1 MNTDTWVQCTECGSI
16 YRIPYPVDINKLY
29 IMSYCNKCGSMIA
42 LNLSE
47 DENEIYKYLDTNKDP
62 RYYNY

>member
-1 MNTDTWVQCTECGSI
+1 
-16 YRIPYPVDINKLY
+16 
-29 IMSYCNKCGSMIA
+29 MSYCNKCGSMMA